1 MLVSSEAVPDS
12 PITHTSISN
21 GSFNCIV
28 IFVYS
33 FSYGT
38 RRTGQTNWLFWFEHA
53 LQVQSQK
60 FDGTIITRWNE
71 FLYSCMTSNLS
82 IDFLLWQQH
91 DDHAMSP
98 KGYAS
103 QRQSSGR
110 TGSMLSSGLISS
122 RIAQGIF
129 AIRGSWWR
137 RLCAIGWTPM
147 TSPGVRSLN
156 IIKTPRAAWL
166 AMSRLFTQARTC
178 CALARAHT
186 SLCAATSS

>member
-1 MLVSSEAVPDS
+1 
-12 PITHTSISN
+12 
-21 GSFNCIV
+21 
-28 IFVYS
+28 
-33 FSYGT
+33 
-38 RRTGQTNWLFWFEHA
+38 
-53 LQVQSQK
+53 
-60 FDGTIITRWNE
+60 
-71 FLYSCMTSNLS
+71 MTSNLS

-103 QRQSSGR
+103 QRPSSGR

-129 AIRGSWWR
+129 AIRGSSWR
-137 RLCAIGWTPM
+137 RWCAIGWTPM

-156 IIKTPRAAWL
+156 IIRIPRAAWL

-178 CALARAHT
+178 RRACTVTHLSLPLPHREGLSTLACDLALALLFPAFSQLISDR
-186 SLCAATSS
+186 SFVEQ